1 MKLDFYSL
9 FELAQLKAIN
19 SALEPSLESI
29 YRMKCRE
36 YSVKYHTALHLV
48 YGLNP
53 MDVLQALYE
62 EQYPPS
68 IVEEECEELLDR
80 LYSMKDPS
88 YSRMTQEETE
98 ELVDQVLNKELAR
111 AKKKKPITQETI
123 QSEIKADAI
132 KPKSGSMSF
141 GDLEKQDAATESNKS
156 GFES

>member
-48 YGLNP
+48 YSLNP

-68 IVEEECEELLDR
+68 IVGEECEELLDK
-80 LYSMKDPS
+80 LYTMKDPT
-88 YSRMTQEETE
+88 YSRMTKEETE
-98 ELVDQVLNKELAR
+98 ELVDAVLNKELAR
-111 AKKKKPITQETI
+111 AKKKKPITQER
-123 QSEIKADAI
+123 SE
-132 KPKSGSMSF
+132 
-141 GDLEKQDAATESNKS
+141 ENT
-156 GFES
+156 